1 MIMVNFHAL
10 IKLKVRDQEKKENT
24 NIGIVTN
31 VVLTTLALSCSRV
44 PSLQGRIYYLLCEVK
59 DSEFIKFYQTYL

>member
-1 MIMVNFHAL
+1 MVNFHAL
-10 IKLKVRDQEKKENT
+10 IKLKFRDQEKKENT

-59 DSEFIKFYQTYL
+59 D